1 MIANLKVLGK
11 FKKEA
16 LFMFAQRFLGIKKA
30 RKNAQEQRN
39 NPLERNKWVMK
50 GGNKSGSTPLEII
63 VECREGRVVRK

>member
-1 MIANLKVLGK
+1 
-11 FKKEA
+11 
-16 LFMFAQRFLGIKKA
+16 MFAQRFLGIKKA
-30 RKNAQEQRN
+30 RKNAQEHRN